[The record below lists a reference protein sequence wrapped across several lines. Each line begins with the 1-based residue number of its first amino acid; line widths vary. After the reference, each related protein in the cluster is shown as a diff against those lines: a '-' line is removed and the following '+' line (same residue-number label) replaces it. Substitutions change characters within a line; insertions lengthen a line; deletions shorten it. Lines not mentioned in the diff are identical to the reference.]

1 MSEIFLGGCHLLDI
15 FRLTAIKNNSNQ
27 PEIIKKKVL
36 L

>member
-1 MSEIFLGGCHLLDI
+1 MSELAGDLLDI

-27 PEIIKKKVL
+27 PEIIKEKVL